1 MAVDIP
7 PWQFIRV
14 LAIPILILF
23 LLLIL
28 QYLYGTFRA
37 FKSPL
42 RHIPGPWYS
51 PFTTIHLRYGFATGK
66 IWKLVVQSH
75 KAYGPIVR
83 LGPRQVWISDKEAM
97 KQILLKVDLPKVAMY
112 AEISRDRRSPGLFGE
127 MYVEFLYITTTRIR

>member
-1 MAVDIP
+1 MEINIP
-7 PWQFIRV
+7 LSQVTRV
-14 LAIPILILF
+14 LAILSVTLVSV
-23 LLLIL
+23 LIL
-28 QYLYGTFRA
+28 QYLYGVFRA
-37 FKSPL
+37 LKSPL

-66 IWKLVVQSH
+66 IWKLVEQSH

-112 AEISRDRRSPGLFGE
+112 AEISRDRHSPGLFGE
-127 MYVEFLYITTTRIR
+127 MCVECFYVPILTI